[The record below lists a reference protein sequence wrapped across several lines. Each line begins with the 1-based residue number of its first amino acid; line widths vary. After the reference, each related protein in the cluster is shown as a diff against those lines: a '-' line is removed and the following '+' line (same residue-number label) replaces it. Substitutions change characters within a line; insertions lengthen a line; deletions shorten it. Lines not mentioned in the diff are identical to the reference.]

1 MVERTGYIPFS
12 LGDVMTGRVP
22 RSAAAGQAS
31 PVQAAQNTAVPD
43 EPVDVV
49 AISSVPDSSLS
60 QPPPPETPP
69 VATGPSGRPLVSAAS
84 LRQPDSSGERLPTLA
99 SNDLSYLDY
108 EDPAPLVLNEL
119 RNLGVDASTLRFD
132 RYDDLIRNWGGT
144 YTNRLLRVDAGG
156 GRIQDYSIDLAL
168 RSPRVTA
175 VEIIRQMGLPFR
187 T

>member
-22 RSAAAGQAS
+22 KSAAAGQAS
-31 PVQAAQNTAVPD
+31 PTQTEQSTAVSPA
-43 EPVDVV
+43 PVDVV
-49 AISSVPDSSLS
+49 VISSQAASS
-60 QPPPPETPP
+60 QAPPPQPAAPSVE
-69 VATGPSGRPLVSAAS
+69 VGPAGRPLVSAAS
-84 LRQPDSSGERLPTLA
+84 LRQPDVTGERLPTLA

-108 EDPAPLVLNEL
+108 EDPTPLVLNEL
-119 RNLGVDASTLRFD
+119 RNLGVDASALRFD
-132 RYDDLIRNWGGT
+132 RYDDTIRNWGGS

-175 VEIIRQMGLPFR
+175 VEIIRQMGSPYR